1 MVISEPLLLEVFI
14 AIATYNGETSTEVSF
29 KAGDHIEVVEKNEI
43 GKYSALLSV
52 HITQECCL
60 YQTTEIYEIL

>member
-29 KAGDHIEVVEKNEI
+29 KVGDHVDVVEKNEN
-43 GKYSALLSV
+43 G
-52 HITQECCL
+52 
-60 YQTTEIYEIL
+60 